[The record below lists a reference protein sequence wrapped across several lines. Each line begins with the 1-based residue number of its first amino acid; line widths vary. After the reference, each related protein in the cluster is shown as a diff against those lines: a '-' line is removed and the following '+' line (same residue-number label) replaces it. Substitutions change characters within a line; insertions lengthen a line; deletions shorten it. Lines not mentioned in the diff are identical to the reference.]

1 MKNEAQ
7 AVRERATRRGG
18 SWGSHHPHR
27 TTTTTTRCAR
37 RRHPSPALGGVRLD
51 RFPVPDRIDLCGC
64 GCAHAGMASTPSD
77 QEATEAW
84 PHAPEPG
91 HTCSPSFRAA
101 ELNSFGHWRSKPN
114 ERIIMTGALLMT
126 RGNVRLYELPFLFE
140 SDGISAGLMITIR
153 QRRKQREPEQADG
166 AQDTT
171 CY

>member
-1 MKNEAQ
+1 MPGCSRPNNGDRFFLLNKTKQNKTKMKNEAQ

-126 RGNVRLYELPFLFE
+126 RGTYGCTSFLFF
-140 SDGISAGLMITIR
+140 SKATAL
-153 QRRKQREPEQADG
+153 AL
-166 AQDTT
+166 A
-171 CY
+171 